1 MHCNQRGQLAPPLP
15 KGWKSLE
22 RFEKQEVEDHGSQ
35 KDRYPRSGSSL
46 TSVLHAH
53 LWVVTPRW
61 ATLEE
66 SSSCMVAGPWRRRAK
81 LGKESTHFSLALQ
94 TALWQLG
101 LKSLLG
107 ARRLELCIP
116 PPFHGPDRN
125 KRIHVNP
132 RGVWRNR
139 RQDSPICLVTATESA
154 KLVSQ
159 EIFLEELFNWNA
171 WRSTRI
177 AITRSVLIF

>member
-1 MHCNQRGQLAPPLP
+1 MHCHQRGQLPPTHTKRLEISRKIWEARSGGSWEP
-15 KGWKSLE
+15 EGQVSQVWKFLN
-22 RFEKQEVEDHGSQ
+22 FCP
-35 KDRYPRSGSSL
+35 PRSSSHPGQP
-46 TSVLHAH
+46 TWKKA
-53 LWVVTPRW
+53 
-61 ATLEE
+61 
-66 SSSCMVAGPWRRRAK
+66 SSCMVAGPWRRRAK
-81 LGKESTHFSLALQ
+81 LGQESTRFSLALQ
-94 TALWQLG
+94 MALWQLR

-107 ARRLELCIP
+107 ASRLQLCIP
-116 PPFHGPDRN
+116 PPLHGPDRN
-125 KRIHVNP
+125 KRIHVNL

-159 EIFLEELFNWNA
+159 EIFLEELFNRNA